1 MDLAGFGLQTGE
13 SHTPRGVLWLTI
25 QEGRDEVMFVSYDH
39 KINNDYVR
47 SWKLRLGNS
56 V

>member
-1 MDLAGFGLQTGE
+1 MVD
-13 SHTPRGVLWLTI
+13 HNI
-25 QEGRDEVMFVSYDH
+25 QEGRDEVMFVSYGH
-39 KINNDYVR
+39 KIINNDYAL